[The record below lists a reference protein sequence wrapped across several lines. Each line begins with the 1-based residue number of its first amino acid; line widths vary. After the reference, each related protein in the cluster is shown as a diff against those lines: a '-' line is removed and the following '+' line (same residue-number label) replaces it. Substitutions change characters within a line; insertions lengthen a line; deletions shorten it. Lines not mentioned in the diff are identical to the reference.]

1 MILQLLTIARNAFIE
16 SVRQPVLL
24 LLVLLSG
31 ILQVFNTWNTG
42 FAMADAE
49 TGKITGDNKLLF
61 DIGLG
66 TVFVI
71 GVLLAGFIA
80 TAVMSR
86 EIENKTVLTVV
97 SKPVP
102 RYTLVL
108 GKYLGVAGAILGAI
122 VVMLVFLMLGIRHGV
137 MSTTADEL
145 DGPVLCIGVLSV
157 FLALALGG
165 WCNFF
170 YGWNFAQTAMSL
182 LIPFS
187 IASYVLVLLFDKN
200 WKVQPLST
208 DFNAEVMLAS
218 AALTMAILVLTAVA
232 TAASTRLGQVMTIVV
247 CCGVFLM
254 ALLSNH
260 LIGRKVFQNN
270 PLGKVEEI
278 RYTESDLAMNEPGQV
293 MTLKLLSPLNTLPA
307 PKTTLYY
314 SPSPSGFPMLNRDA
328 APFTGD
334 LTKANDTKG
343 RDVPPSLVVVECDR
357 QSLKAMTVGGKPL
370 PVIRPISEGDYVF
383 LERTQINRPAM
394 VAWTVIPN
402 MQLFWLLDAVT
413 QNRAIPVQ
421 YVLMAGVYALAEIG
435 VFLSLAVILFQRR
448 DVG

>member
-1 MILQLLTIARNAFIE
+1 MILQLLTIARNAFVE
-16 SVRQPVLL
+16 SVRQPVML

-31 ILQVFNTWNTG
+31 LLQVFNTWNTG

-49 TGKITGDNKLLF
+49 SGQITGDNKLLL

-71 GVLLAGFIA
+71 GTLLAGFIA

-97 SKPVP
+97 SKPVA
-102 RYTLVL
+102 RHTLVL
-108 GKYLGVAGAILGAI
+108 GKYLGVAAAILGAV
-122 VVMLVFLMLGIRHGV
+122 VVMLVFLLLGIRHGV
-137 MSTTADEL
+137 MSTTADDI
-145 DGPVLCIGVLSV
+145 DGPVLLIGVLSV
-157 FLALALGG
+157 FLAMGLGA

-170 YGWNFAQTAMSL
+170 YGWNFAQTTMSL
-182 LIPFS
+182 LVPFMVV
-187 IASYVLVLLFDKN
+187 AYGLVLLLNKE
-200 WKVQPLST
+200 WHIQPLSK
-208 DFNAEVMLAS
+208 DFNPQVMLAS
-218 AALTMAILVLTAVA
+218 AALTMAILVLAAVA

-260 LIGRKVFQNN
+260 LIGRKVFHNT
-270 PLGKVEEI
+270 PLGAVMAVTL
-278 RYTESDLAMNEPGQV
+278 TESDKAMNEPGQV
-293 MTLKLLSPLNTLPA
+293 MNLVLTSPINNPPA
-307 PKTTLYY
+307 PKTTVFY
-314 SPSPSGFPMLNRDA
+314 SPSPSGFPMLNAQA
-328 APFTGD
+328 APFSGD
-334 LTKANDTKG
+334 LTNANETRG
-343 RDVPPSLVVVECDR
+343 PTVAPSLVVAESER
-357 QSLKAMTVGGKPL
+357 QSIKAMTVGGQDLKVVR
-370 PVIRPISEGDYVF
+370 PVAAGDYLF
-383 LERTQINRPAM
+383 TERTRVNRPAM
-394 VAWTVIPN
+394 VAWTVLPN

-421 YVLMAGVYALAEIG
+421 YVLMAGVYALAQIG